1 MRTDPPCV
9 GLGGVNEYLRR
20 PKVYE
25 EEGRGRGKKGK
36 KGKEI
41 GRGGEEEKLRWGEGR
56 YSAGVVREPSC
67 IVNVA

>member
-25 EEGRGRGKKGK
+25 EEGRGRGKKGEK
-36 KGKEI
+36 KERKLD
-41 GRGGEEEKLRWGEGR
+41 GEEKKK
-56 YSAGVVREPSC
+56 
-67 IVNVA
+67 N